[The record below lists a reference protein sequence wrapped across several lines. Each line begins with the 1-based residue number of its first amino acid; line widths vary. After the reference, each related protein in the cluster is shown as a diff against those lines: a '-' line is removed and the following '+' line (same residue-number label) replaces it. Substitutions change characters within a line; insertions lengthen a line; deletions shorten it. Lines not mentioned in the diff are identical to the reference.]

1 MIGFLVVDKPGGM
14 TSHDVVAHVR
24 RGIQLKRIG
33 HTGTL
38 DPMATGVLI
47 LCLDE
52 ATRLAEYVTADQKEY
67 IATVRLGIETD
78 SYDADGQIVA
88 SVDASHITQAQFEAA
103 LVGFRGPILQTPPM
117 VSAIKQGG
125 VPLHEMARAGK
136 TVERAARPVH
146 IYDLMLLDWHGPDA
160 VIRVVCSVGTYIRS
174 IAHDLGEVLGVG
186 AHLTTL
192 RRTRVG
198 QIDDPVAWPTLQTA
212 FAEQN
217 WQRFVIDET
226 RPLQTLSTVTFDL
239 GLVTAFRNGQ
249 PLHLPATVPVDDGPD
264 RTPIRVYDAAR
275 QMVGI
280 GEFRVGRFWPVKV
293 FAGYQPP
300 ILPAP

>member
-24 RGIQLKRIG
+24 RGISLKRIG

-52 ATRLAEYVTADQKEY
+52 GTRLAEYVTAEQKEY

-78 SYDADGQIVA
+78 SYDADGRTTVT
-88 SVDASHITQAQFEAA
+88 VDASHINRADFEGA
-103 LVGFRGPILQTPPM
+103 LGHFRGDILQTPPM

-125 VPLHEMARAGK
+125 VPLHELARAGK

-146 IYDLMLLDWHGPDA
+146 IYEIELLDWQAPDA

-174 IAHDLGEVLGVG
+174 IAHDLGEMLAVG

-198 QIDDPVAWPTLQTA
+198 VISNPIAWDTLQTA
-212 FAEQN
+212 FAAN
-217 WQRFVIDET
+217 TWQQYVINENL
-226 RPLQTLSTVTFDL
+226 PLHAMPTLTLDAAL
-239 GLVTAFRNGQ
+239 TAGFQHGQ
-249 PLHLPATVPVDDGPD
+249 PLLLPDDLSIPDVTD
-264 RTPIRVYDAAR
+264 RTPIRLYDPA
-275 QMVGI
+275 QQFIGI
-280 GEFRVGRFWPVKV
+280 GEFRVRRLWPVKV
-293 FAGYQPP
+293 FQSQVPS
-300 ILPAP
+300 